1 MQTLR
6 VEVRCVAC
14 KELGAVYV
22 DPLDYADFVLG
33 KHAQNAFPYL
43 TADERE
49 LLITS
54 MCLDCI
60 EEMYADMEEEEDD
73 YDWEERELWVEDPD
87 NDPLAFPVNYESDY
101 YVDEDC
107 D

>member
-22 DPLDYADFVLG
+22 DPLDYTDFVLG
-33 KHAQNAFPYL
+33 KHAQDAFPYL

-49 LLITS
+49 MLITS

-60 EEMYADMEEEEDD
+60 EEMYADMEEEEED
-73 YDWEERELWVEDPD
+73 YWPWEP
-87 NDPLAFPVNYESDY
+87 DPLEESDYPEYESDY

>member
-1 MQTLR
+1 MQTLG

-14 KELGAVYV
+14 ADVQTIYV
-22 DPLDYADFVLG
+22 GPLDYLDFTLG

-49 LLITS
+49 SLITS

-60 EEMYADMEEEEDD
+60 EEMYADMEEDEYD
-73 YDWEERELWVEDPD
+73 DWEERELWVEDPD